1 MRIKKIVFFI
11 LLTSFS
17 TSLFGQVTTESSK
30 DKKSQKKEERREK
43 INELIR
49 QEEEGVLVFSKQS
62 VFGIFLR
69 SNGYGF
75 NYELGKMKSLTST
88 TIYGFEFSEIKHRK
102 EDKLPNGAFTFGNPY
117 VYGKVNNFYQFKL
130 GFGQQ
135 RMLGQK
141 ENKNGVAI
149 SAVYSGGLSLGL
161 LRPYY
166 LEVQS
171 QSGATKFINYKQD
184 STLFLNGFIRG
195 GGGLDKGWSEIEVK
209 PGAYA
214 KGAIRFDYGR
224 FNEIVS
230 AIEVGLSVEAY
241 ADKIPIMA
249 HTKAQQLFF
258 QGHIALLFGRR
269 K

>member
-1 MRIKKIVFFI
+1 MKKLFF
-11 LLTSFS
+11 
-17 TSLFGQVTTESSK
+17 LFLFTYSAAFLYAQDAKELK
-30 DKKSQKKEERREK
+30 RQKKEEKREK

-49 QEEEGVLVFSKQS
+49 QEEEGVLVYSKQNA
-62 VFGIFLR
+62 FGIFLR

-75 NYELGKMKSLTST
+75 NFEKGKMKSLTSSSV
-88 TIYGFEFSEIKHRK
+88 YGFEFSEIKHVK

-117 VYGKVNNFYQFKL
+117 IYGKINNFYQLKL
-130 GFGQQ
+130 GYGQQ

-141 ENKNGVAI
+141 GNKNGIAV
-149 SAVYSGGLSLGL
+149 SAVYSGGLSLGM

-171 QSGATKFINYKQD
+171 QSGAREFINFKQD
-184 STLFLNGFIRG
+184 STAFLTGFIVG
-195 GGGLDKGWSEIEVK
+195 GGGIDKGWGEIEVK
-209 PGAYA
+209 PGVFA
-214 KGAIRFDYGR
+214 KGALRFDYGR
-224 FNEIVS
+224 YNEVVS
-230 AIEVGLSVEAY
+230 GIEVGLSIEAY